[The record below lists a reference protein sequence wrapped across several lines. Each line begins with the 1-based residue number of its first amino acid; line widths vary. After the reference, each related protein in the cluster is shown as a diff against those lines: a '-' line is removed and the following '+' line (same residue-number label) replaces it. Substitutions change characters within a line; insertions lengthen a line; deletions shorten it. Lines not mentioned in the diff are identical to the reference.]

1 MAERHD
7 RLCHASA
14 SDGQSVLVVAR
25 PATPLVGRYSRTHA
39 GAFRGRL
46 ATNSLSSAVRG
57 AHIVPPPVAE
67 GEGTRGFLRARLS
80 GERAVLAGLDRWDV
94 YADLERLAPCARMGR
109 RKLFPA

>member
-25 PATPLVGRYSRTHA
+25 PATPLVGRYSRTPA

-46 ATNSLSSAVRG
+46 ASNSLSSAVRG

-67 GEGTRGFLRARLS
+67 CVGPRGFLRARLP
-80 GERAVLAGLDRWDV
+80 GDRAVLGGLDLV
-94 YADLERLAPCARMGR
+94 DLAAYSQRSAAGR
-109 RKLFPA
+109 QDRQK

>member
-46 ATNSLSSAVRG
+46 ASNSLSSAVRG

-67 GEGTRGFLRARLS
+67 GVGTRGFLRARLS
-80 GERAVLAGLDRWDV
+80 GDRAVLEIGRASGGERVCQSVEISVVAGDI
-94 YADLERLAPCARMGR
+94 
-109 RKLFPA
+109 KKKT